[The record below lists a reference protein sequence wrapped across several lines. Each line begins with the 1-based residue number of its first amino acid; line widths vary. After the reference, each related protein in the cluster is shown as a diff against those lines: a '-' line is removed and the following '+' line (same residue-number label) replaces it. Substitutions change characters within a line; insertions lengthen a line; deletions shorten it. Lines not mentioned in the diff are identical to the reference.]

1 VMVAQA
7 MRAEG
12 EPAQQSALLELATG
26 LFRLDQVEAQARL
39 DIERRVALEEDRLR
53 GAGLA
58 EADAAQRARDSV
70 DEIEVS
76 LAYRI
81 GLARVLSL
89 PGQPK
94 TMQFEALG
102 GVNQQQLDNAA
113 ASVRWAES
121 TDALVNYISDRDF
134 WVKYLRARHDDEFV
148 QIRQPFDEQMEAESP
163 LDEARG
169 MQIQHA
175 YLEAERRL
183 ILRST
188 RKALSEQASG
198 QTAHHD

>member
-1 VMVAQA
+1 MVAQA

>member
-1 VMVAQA
+1 
-7 MRAEG
+7 
-12 EPAQQSALLELATG
+12 
-26 LFRLDQVEAQARL
+26 L

-169 MQIQHA
+169 RQIQHA
-175 YLEAERRL
+175 YDEAERRL
-183 ILRST
+183 ILRLT
-188 RKALSEQASG
+188 RKALSEQPSG

>member
-1 VMVAQA
+1 MVAQA

-12 EPAQQSALLELATG
+12 APAQQGALLELASG
-26 LFRLDQVEAQARL
+26 LFRLEQVEAQARL

-53 GAGLA
+53 VAGLA

-81 GLARVLSL
+81 GLARVLNL

-121 TDALVNYISDRDF
+121 TDALVNYISDRSF

-163 LDEARG
+163 LDAARG
-169 MQIQHA
+169 RQIQHA
-175 YLEAERRL
+175 YDEAEQRL
-183 ILRST
+183 ILRLT
-188 RKALSEQASG
+188 HNALN
-198 QTAHHD
+198 

>member
-1 VMVAQA
+1 
-7 MRAEG
+7 
-12 EPAQQSALLELATG
+12 
-26 LFRLDQVEAQARL
+26 
-39 DIERRVALEEDRLR
+39 
-53 GAGLA
+53 
-58 EADAAQRARDSV
+58 
-70 DEIEVS
+70 
-76 LAYRI
+76 
-81 GLARVLSL
+81 
-89 PGQPK
+89 
-94 TMQFEALG
+94 MQFEALG

>member
-53 GAGLA
+53 SAGLA
-58 EADAAQRARDSV
+58 EGDAAQRARDSV

-121 TDALVNYISDRDF
+121 TDALVNYISGRDF

-188 RKALSEQASG
+188 RKALSEQPSG